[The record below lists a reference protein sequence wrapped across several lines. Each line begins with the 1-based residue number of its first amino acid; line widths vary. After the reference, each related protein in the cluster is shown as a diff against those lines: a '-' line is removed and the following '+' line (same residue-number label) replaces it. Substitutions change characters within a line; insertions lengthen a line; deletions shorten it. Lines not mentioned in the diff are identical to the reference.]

1 MTAATRKSRPAPA
14 RSAPLRP
21 TTAYADDTHGWAM
34 EQAAALRAG
43 NLSVLGR
50 ENLAEEIES
59 VGRSEFKRLVS
70 VHAPIQLHM
79 LKWQFQPGQCSA
91 SCAISIATHRHHV
104 IEVIGDNPRLKSRLD
119 AAFER
124 AYRQARLDALRETGL
139 ASTTFPAA
147 CPFTRDEAM
156 SRPFLYE

>member
-1 MTAATRKSRPAPA
+1 MTAATRKSKPDPA
-14 RSAPLRP
+14 RPTSRP
-21 TTAYADDTHGWAM
+21 MTAYADDIYGWAM

-43 NLSVLGR
+43 DLSALDR

-59 VGRSEFKRLVS
+59 VGRSEFNRLVS
-70 VHAPIQLHM
+70 FYALIQLHM
-79 LKWQFQPGQCSA
+79 LKWQFQPGHRGA
-91 SCAISIATHRHHV
+91 SWAISIATHRQHAL
-104 IEVIGDNPRLKSRLD
+104 EVIGDNPSLKSRLD
-119 AAFER
+119 EAFDR

-139 ASTTFPAA
+139 AATTFPAT